1 MRISDWSSDVCSSD
15 LLREAAAGVSRCGDQ
30 HPAPADPGDPEAA
43 VRLTA
48 ETAATPISAAAF
60 AARLDPLV
68 DPGGGP
74 VAVAV
79 SGGADSTALLH
90 LADVWARERTRPLLR
105 SEEHTSELQSL
116 MRTPY
121 AVFCLKQNKHLK
133 TYHL

>member
-15 LLREAAAGVSRCGDQ
+15 L
-30 HPAPADPGDPEAA
+30 A

-90 LADVWARERTRPLLR
+90 LADVWARERTRPLLVYTVDHRLRPEAAAEDRKSVVWGKECGSTCR
-105 SEEHTSELQSL
+105 SRWSPEQ
-116 MRTPY
+116 
-121 AVFCLKQNKHLK
+121 
-133 TYHL
+133 

>member
-15 LLREAAAGVSRCGDQ
+15 L
-30 HPAPADPGDPEAA
+30 A

-74 VAVAV
+74 VTVAV

-90 LADVWARERTRPLLR
+90 LADVWARERTRPLLVYKIGR
-105 SEEHTSELQSL
+105 ASCRERVCQYVSISVV
-116 MRTPY
+116 
-121 AVFCLKQNKHLK
+121 AVDFKKKQQKN
-133 TYHL
+133 YIDE